1 MKQDVLTVSAAI
13 KSLIKSNSEAAAGYE
28 WIALFKD
35 GQQNCHVNVTITNVS
50 MIVAKC
56 QLVLL
61 HTYMFNKKNQGHS
74 IC

>member
-1 MKQDVLTVSAAI
+1 MSGL
-13 KSLIKSNSEAAAGYE
+13 
-28 WIALFKD
+28 ALFKD

-61 HTYMFNKKNQGHS
+61 HTYMIDKKIKVIQSVSAITEDINYLES
-74 IC
+74 V